1 MLTIYIHSDKIKI
14 MERNL
19 NSNHLKLIA
28 IAAMT
33 LDHAAWIFFP
43 GFSTVWYVMIFHA
56 IGRITAP
63 IMWFFISEGF
73 HYTRDVKKYALRLF
87 IFAVISHFSYNYLSG
102 HSFIPCVDSFFNQ
115 TSVIW
120 ALFWGLI
127 LLIFCTDKKNPVWA
141 KILFIIAVCIISFP
155 ADWSSIACIAV
166 LLIGGNY
173 GNFKKQMILMMASVS
188 IFALVYFFCIDKV
201 YGVLQLCTALSI
213 PLLRMYNGNPGKQKW
228 MKWFFYIYYP
238 LHMVVLKI
246 ISDIVPA

>member
-1 MLTIYIHSDKIKI
+1 
-14 MERNL
+14 
-19 NSNHLKLIA
+19 
-28 IAAMT
+28 
-33 LDHAAWIFFP
+33 
-43 GFSTVWYVMIFHA
+43 
-56 IGRITAP
+56 
-63 IMWFFISEGF
+63 
-73 HYTRDVKKYALRLF
+73 
-87 IFAVISHFSYNYLSG
+87 
-102 HSFIPCVDSFFNQ
+102 
-115 TSVIW
+115 
-120 ALFWGLI
+120 
-127 LLIFCTDKKNPVWA
+127 
-141 KILFIIAVCIISFP
+141 
-155 ADWSSIACIAV
+155 DWSSIACIAV